1 MRVVVFDRF
10 CAWRDADIVDGRFTP
25 HLLYNESK
33 TMRMAC
39 ERGGM
44 EDIHGVLFDAD
55 GTLIDT
61 YDIILTSMR
70 YAVNGVL
77 GRSLSDTELMAGV
90 GTPLYDQMLG
100 FAEGDEALAEHLLST
115 YREHNVAVHDASV
128 RAFPDTRAALE
139 RLRDAGVPMGVVT
152 SKRHAL
158 AQRGLDMS
166 GIAEFFDVLIAPD
179 DWPEH
184 KPAPGPILRAC
195 ELMRLDASRCLYV
208 GDSPF
213 DIQAGNA
220 AGCATAAALWGMF
233 PRETL
238 AAEHPTWLCESLTEV
253 ADRLG
258 A

>member
-1 MRVVVFDRF
+1 MN
-10 CAWRDADIVDGRFTP
+10 DIQ
-25 HLLYNESK
+25 
-33 TMRMAC
+33 
-39 ERGGM
+39 
-44 EDIHGVLFDAD
+44 GVLFDED

-61 YDIILTSMR
+61 YDIILASMR
-70 YAVNGVL
+70 YTINDVL
-77 GRSLSDTELMAGV
+77 GRDLPDEALMAGV
-90 GTPLYDQMLG
+90 GTPLYDQMLS

-195 ELMRLDASRCLYV
+195 ELMGLDASRCLYV

-213 DIQAGNA
+213 DMQAGNA
-220 AGCATAAALWGMF
+220 AGCATVAALWGMF
-233 PRETL
+233 PPEAL
-238 AAEHPTWLCESLTEV
+238 AAENPTMACDSLSEMVERLALCE
-253 ADRLG
+253 RG
-258 A
+258 

>member
-1 MRVVVFDRF
+1 MN
-10 CAWRDADIVDGRFTP
+10 DIQ
-25 HLLYNESK
+25 
-33 TMRMAC
+33 
-39 ERGGM
+39 
-44 EDIHGVLFDAD
+44 GVLFDED

-61 YDIILTSMR
+61 YDIILASMR
-70 YAVNGVL
+70 HTINDVL
-77 GRSLSDTELMAGV
+77 GRDLPDEALMAGV
-90 GTPLYDQMLG
+90 GTPLYDQMLS

-195 ELMRLDASRCLYV
+195 ELMGLDASRCLYV

-213 DIQAGNA
+213 DMQAGNA
-220 AGCATAAALWGMF
+220 AGCATVAALWGMF
-233 PRETL
+233 PPEAL
-238 AAEHPTWLCESLTEV
+238 AAENPTMACDSLSEMVERLALCEPV
-253 ADRLG
+253 
-258 A
+258 

>member
-1 MRVVVFDRF
+1 MNN
-10 CAWRDADIVDGRFTP
+10 IQ
-25 HLLYNESK
+25 
-33 TMRMAC
+33 
-39 ERGGM
+39 
-44 EDIHGVLFDAD
+44 GVLFDAD

-61 YDIILTSMR
+61 YDIILASMR
-70 YAVNGVL
+70 YTINDVL
-77 GRSLSDTELMAGV
+77 GCDLPDEALMAGV

-139 RLRDAGVPMGVVT
+139 RLRAAGVPMGVVT

-158 AQRGLDMS
+158 AQRGLDMG
-166 GIAEFFDVLIAPD
+166 GIGDLFDVLIAPD

-195 ELMRLDASRCLYV
+195 ELMGLDASHCLYV

-213 DIQAGNA
+213 DMQAGNA
-220 AGCATAAALWGMF
+220 AGCATVAALWGMF
-233 PRETL
+233 PREAL
-238 AAEHPTWLCESLTEV
+238 AAENPTMMCDSLGEM
-253 ADRLG
+253 AERLPLREG
-258 A
+258 V

>member
-1 MRVVVFDRF
+1 MN
-10 CAWRDADIVDGRFTP
+10 DIQ
-25 HLLYNESK
+25 
-33 TMRMAC
+33 
-39 ERGGM
+39 
-44 EDIHGVLFDAD
+44 GVLFDED

-61 YDIILTSMR
+61 YDIILASMR
-70 YAVNGVL
+70 YTINDVL
-77 GRSLSDTELMAGV
+77 GRDLPDETLMAGV

-158 AQRGLDMS
+158 AQHGLDMS

-195 ELMRLDASRCLYV
+195 ELMGLDASRCLYV

-213 DIQAGNA
+213 DMQAGNA
-220 AGCATAAALWGMF
+220 AGCATVAALWGMF
-233 PRETL
+233 PREAL
-238 AAEHPTWLCESLTEV
+238 AAESPTMVCDSLSEMVERLALCEPV
-253 ADRLG
+253 
-258 A
+258 

>member
-1 MRVVVFDRF
+1 MN
-10 CAWRDADIVDGRFTP
+10 DIQ
-25 HLLYNESK
+25 
-33 TMRMAC
+33 
-39 ERGGM
+39 
-44 EDIHGVLFDAD
+44 GVLFDED

-61 YDIILTSMR
+61 YDIILASMR
-70 YAVNGVL
+70 YTINDVL
-77 GRSLSDTELMAGV
+77 GRDLPEEALMAGV

-158 AQRGLDMS
+158 AQHGLDMS

-195 ELMRLDASRCLYV
+195 ELMGLDASRCLYV

-213 DIQAGNA
+213 DMQAGNA
-220 AGCATAAALWGMF
+220 AGCATVAALWGMF
-233 PRETL
+233 PPEAL
-238 AAEHPTWLCESLTEV
+238 AAENPAMACDSLGEMVERLALCEP
-253 ADRLG
+253 A
-258 A
+258 

>member
-1 MRVVVFDRF
+1 MN
-10 CAWRDADIVDGRFTP
+10 DIQ
-25 HLLYNESK
+25 
-33 TMRMAC
+33 
-39 ERGGM
+39 
-44 EDIHGVLFDAD
+44 GVLFDED

-61 YDIILTSMR
+61 YGIILASMR
-70 YAVNGVL
+70 YTINDVL
-77 GRSLSDTELMAGV
+77 GRDLPDEALMAGV

-100 FAEGDEALAEHLLST
+100 FAEGDEVLAEHLLST

-166 GIAEFFDVLIAPD
+166 GIAGFFDVLIAPD

-195 ELMRLDASRCLYV
+195 ELMGLDASRCLYV

-213 DIQAGNA
+213 DMQAGNA
-220 AGCATAAALWGMF
+220 AGCATVAALWGMF
-233 PRETL
+233 PREAL
-238 AAEHPTWLCESLTEV
+238 AVENPAMACDSLSEMVERLALCER
-253 ADRLG
+253 A
-258 A
+258 